1 MVSIKIQVYA
11 SEIELFLFVIVNLSS
26 RYLAALPLIFVATFN
41 IMKFDITLL
50 QSNAQ
55 NKNQSPIEG

>member
-1 MVSIKIQVYA
+1 MVLIKIQVYA